1 MWCGTWEELAVN
13 NGGGRAQP
21 QPARRAAAGS
31 SGAAQHRWDAAHV
44 GIGSR
49 GEAKAMRRDSQ
60 KLMNRFTTVPLIE
73 KLL

>member
-1 MWCGTWEELAVN
+1 MN
-13 NGGGRAQP
+13 NGGGRTQP
-21 QPARRAAAGS
+21 RPARRAAAGS
-31 SGAAQHRWDAAHV
+31 SGAAQHGWDAAQV

-60 KLMNRFTTVPLIE
+60 KLLNRFTTVPLIE